1 MEKTMNILNILWTS
15 DNAETAQHMIALY
28 AVNALKNAW
37 FDKVQVIIWGG
48 SNTLIA
54 ENESVQQTVRDM
66 IAAGVHVQA
75 CKACADRMGTT
86 GLLESLGVG
95 VYYIGE
101 HLSDILKDEAQRLL
115 SV

>member
-1 MEKTMNILNILWTS
+1 MNKLNILWTS
-15 DNAETAQHMIALY
+15 DNPETAQHMIAMY
-28 AVNALKNAW
+28 AINALKKGW
-37 FDKVQVIIWGG
+37 FDEAEIIIWGG

-54 ENESVQQTVRDM
+54 ENEAVQQTVRDM
-66 IAAGVHVQA
+66 ISAGVHVQA

-86 GLLESLGVG
+86 ELLEELGVE

-101 HLSDILKDEAQRLL
+101 HLSDILKDEGQRLL

>member
-1 MEKTMNILNILWTS
+1 MSKLNILWTS

-28 AVNALKNAW
+28 ATNALRKEW
-37 FDKVQVIIWGG
+37 FEKAEIIIWGG
-48 SNTLIA
+48 SNTLIQEDEA
-54 ENESVQQTVRDM
+54 VQQSVKDM
-66 IAAGVHVQA
+66 LSAGVRVQA

-86 GLLESLGVG
+86 ELLEELGVE

-101 HLSDILKDEAQRLL
+101 HLSDILKGEGQRLL